1 MKVQVFMFV
10 ALCALALIAEPAR
23 AQSTADSQ
31 KSSNLSDP
39 IAALLHLGAYAKAA
53 SPEAPARDAVALG
66 LAKAKTY
73 KFASADY
80 PGAGTSL
87 VIDENLNT
95 ILGDTQFNNLLGF
108 TLKGSNYQLLV
119 LPGRGANEAT
129 GINTSGQIVGIYL
142 DASGVQHGFLD
153 NAGVVTNI
161 DDPAALPQQTTP
173 LDLNDGGEIVGEY
186 EDSALVIHGFWT
198 TDGVTFNNVDFPAA
212 TSTLVSGV
220 NTAGDI
226 AGQWTDASM
235 VDHGFLLHGGV
246 YTSLDFPLA
255 KGTTA
260 FGIND
265 SGEIAGYFSDA
276 SGVFH
281 GFIYSG
287 GSFTQIDVAG
297 AAQTQLTRI
306 KNNGRITG
314 VYVDAKMPSGETHGL
329 TGH

>member
-1 MKVQVFMFV
+1 MKVQASLFV
-10 ALCALALIAEPAR
+10 AFCALALMAEPAR
-23 AQSTADSQ
+23 AQATVNSQ
-31 KSSNLSDP
+31 KSSTLSDP
-39 IAALLHLGAYAKAA
+39 ISALLHLGAYAKPANH
-53 SPEAPARDAVALG
+53 EAPARDAVALG

-73 KFASADY
+73 KFASADF
-80 PGAGTSL
+80 PGAGTSIVL
-87 VIDENLNT
+87 DENLNT
-95 ILGDTQFNNLLGF
+95 ILGVTQFKGLSGF

-119 LPGRGANEAT
+119 LPGLGANEAT

-161 DDPAALPQQTTP
+161 DNPAALPSQTTP

-186 EDSALVIHGFWT
+186 EDSTLVVHGFWT

-212 TSTLVSGV
+212 TSTVASGV

-226 AGQWTDASM
+226 VGQWLDASS
-235 VDHGFLLHGGV
+235 VDHGFLLHAGV
-246 YTSLDFPLA
+246 YTSFDFPLST
-255 KGTTA
+255 GTTA

-265 SGEIAGYFSDA
+265 SGEIVGYFSDA
-276 SGVFH
+276 SSVFH

-287 GSFTQIDVAG
+287 GSFTQVDVAG

-306 KNNGRITG
+306 KNNGHITG
-314 VYVDAKMPSGETHGL
+314 AYNDSNMPTGEAHGL